1 MFSEYCEEPFTYVFG
16 AFLYLQKCRHTSRVL
31 SIAITYLERLCIYY
45 RIEPCKI
52 IFPDGST
59 RISPDIAPR
68 TVIARASYI
77 NSCTSLSLSTT
88 SIAQLLTRMS
98 LSPGVSSDSDEI
110 AVSVPCTRPDIFHE
124 VDIMEDVAVAY
135 GFNNLPD
142 IFPQTSTVAQP
153 LEISRLVDVIR
164 REWAMA
170 GWVEGLPLILVHD
183 FTTFFEGAQN

>member
-1 MFSEYCEEPFTYVFG
+1 MFSEYCEEPFAYVFG
-16 AFLYLQKCRHTSRVL
+16 AFSMCQHTPGIL
-31 SIAITYLERLCIYY
+31 SIVTTCLERLRIYY

-52 IFPDGST
+52 ILPDGST

-88 SIAQLLTRMS
+88 SIAKLLTRMS
-98 LSPGVSSDSDEI
+98 LAPSISPDSDEV
-110 AVSVPCTRPDIFHE
+110 AVTVPCTRPDIFHE
-124 VDIMEDVAVAY
+124 VDIMEDAAVAY

-153 LEISRLVDVIR
+153 LAISRLVDVIR

-170 GWVEGLPLILVHD
+170 GWVEGLPLILVQA
-183 FTTFFEGAQN
+183 FSSLLNAP